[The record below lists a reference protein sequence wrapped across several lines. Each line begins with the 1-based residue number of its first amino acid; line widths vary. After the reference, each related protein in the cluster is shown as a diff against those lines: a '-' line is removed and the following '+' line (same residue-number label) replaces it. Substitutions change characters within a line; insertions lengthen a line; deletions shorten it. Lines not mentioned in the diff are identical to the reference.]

1 MRDEMNPTTS
11 QLLQSGLVITAWGMG
26 IVFASLALLWALMRL
41 LTSVFP
47 DKLEPTSEIALP
59 AEGTILAERQAAV
72 DAALTVERA
81 HVAAV
86 IAGALL
92 SNALPMEATTRP
104 AFKPGRTVPS
114 RVPDNRAR
122 APQSWQ
128 SSRVAKPPHDHSR
141 D

>member
-1 MRDEMNPTTS
+1 MNPTTTG

-47 DKLEPTSEIALP
+47 DRLEPPSEIALS
-59 AEGTILAERQAAV
+59 AEGTILAEQHVAV
-72 DAALTVERA
+72 DAALTAERA

-92 SNALPMEATTRP
+92 SNALPMEATTRS

-114 RVPDNRAR
+114 RVPDSRTR
-122 APQSWQ
+122 APQSWP
-128 SSRVAKPPHDHSR
+128 SSRVAKPPHDRSR
-141 D
+141 E